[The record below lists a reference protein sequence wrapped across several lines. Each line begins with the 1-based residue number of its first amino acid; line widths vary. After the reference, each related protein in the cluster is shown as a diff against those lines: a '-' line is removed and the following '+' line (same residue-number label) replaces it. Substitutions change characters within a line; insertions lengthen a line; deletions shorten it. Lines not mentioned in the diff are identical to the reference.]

1 MFRVNRFIYQRVP
14 LSKNNHPRI
23 FDQLLI
29 HPSAPKFSVNSAAEE
44 SEEPK
49 SARWFSDF
57 VSKDDLYRTS
67 RRAALSMQHVHITL
81 GGSIVMGY
89 PQYIAGWFMIDGTSE
104 NKMDDELGVPLF
116 QETSI
121 SGDIRRSRIQSASEQ
136 EHTYT

>member
-1 MFRVNRFIYQRVP
+1 M
-14 LSKNNHPRI
+14 
-23 FDQLLI
+23 LI

-81 GGSIVMGY
+81 GGSIVMGD